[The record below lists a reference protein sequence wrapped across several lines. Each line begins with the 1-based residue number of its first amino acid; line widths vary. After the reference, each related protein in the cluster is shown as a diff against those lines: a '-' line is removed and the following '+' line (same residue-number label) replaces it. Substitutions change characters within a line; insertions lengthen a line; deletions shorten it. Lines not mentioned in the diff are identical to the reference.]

1 MYTVNTKKHPYTTPY
16 EQTWSKTHETLAEA
30 ALSIE
35 DFCDWVFSGPP
46 HNSSIIIEINP
57 RERFLL
63 EGYKNKDDQYVPPAK
78 NIARTIYKH
87 LDHIDGGQSLTLVIE
102 FEDHLNKR
110 PRPQYTFTIKVA

>member
-46 HNSSIIIEINP
+46 YNSCIVVETRP

-63 EGYKNKDDQYVPPAK
+63 EGYTNKDDQYVPPIK
-78 NIARTIYKH
+78 NVARTIYKH

-102 FEDHLNKR
+102 FEDHLNKLT
-110 PRPQYTFTIKVA
+110 RPQYTFIIKAA